1 MLFYEVLVS
10 SNFRLIEKW
19 IYLRIM
25 CVVINWS
32 WLKYI
37 SIWTPI
43 LLLLF
48 VCFFVCYFVTWSFSV
63 FWTFCSDL
71 WLVLSQEHRLWVINW
86 SWLRYISIWTPILLL
101 LFVCLFVLFCF
112 LFCYFVTWSFGVFG
126 TFCSHLWLVLS
137 QEHRLRLVILLYLHF
152 DFWHNEFCLK
162 IGIMLKL
169 LLNHN
174 YAEWNCVWFRIQF
187 SH

>member
-112 LFCYFVTWSFGVFG
+112 VLFFVLLLCYMIIWCFLNFLFSFVTCAEPGTQAAIDNSIVF
-126 TFCSHLWLVLS
+126 TFWFLAWW
-137 QEHRLRLVILLYLHF
+137 ILLKNRY
-152 DFWHNEFCLK
+152 
-162 IGIMLKL
+162 
-169 LLNHN
+169 
-174 YAEWNCVWFRIQF
+174 YAQTFTKP
-187 SH
+187 